1 MPKTL
6 ISSTDAP
13 AAVGPYSQGVRA
25 GNLVFLSGQV
35 GLIPG
40 TKNLAE
46 GFEGQVRQAFG
57 NMLALVKAAGAEPT
71 QLVKLTLFV
80 TDISKF
86 GIVNQIMGE
95 LIPQPYPARSTVG
108 VATLPLGAEF
118 EVEAIITLD

>member
-1 MPKTL
+1 
-6 ISSTDAP
+6 
-13 AAVGPYSQGVRA
+13 
-25 GNLVFLSGQV
+25 
-35 GLIPG
+35 
-40 TKNLAE
+40 
-46 GFEGQVRQAFG
+46 
-57 NMLALVKAAGAEPT
+57 MLALVKAAGAEPT

-118 EVEAIITLD
+118 EVEAIIALD